1 MQLEDRGIPTVVV
14 TTTGFL
20 ELTNACASAFGL
32 PDARIVVIEHPLG
45 GIEEP
50 AVLARAATIVEDVL
64 RLWVRS

>member
-1 MQLEDRGIPTVVV
+1 MV

-20 ELTNACASAFGL
+20 PLARQMAVTFGL

-50 AVLARAATIVEDVL
+50 AVLARSASITEQVL
-64 RLWVRS
+64 ELWTRR